1 MNFIE
6 KHSKILAVSLC
17 LLTSGPI
24 VSTMYAKEVQ
34 PGWHGEGADRYYV
47 LKSNR
52 QTATGLTKID
62 KELYYFNNK
71 GEMQFGW
78 QTVSDE
84 TYYFQQDG
92 TAARGSVTIQ
102 GSEYNFQ
109 KEGVLLHG
117 WSNDGKSYYDEKG
130 NKTSTNWVE
139 EKDSKF
145 FFVVDGNCV
154 SG

>member
-1 MNFIE
+1 
-6 KHSKILAVSLC
+6 
-17 LLTSGPI
+17 
-24 VSTMYAKEVQ
+24 
-34 PGWHGEGADRYYV
+34 
-47 LKSNR
+47 
-52 QTATGLTKID
+52 
-62 KELYYFNNK
+62 
-71 GEMQFGW
+71 MQFGW

-92 TAARGSVTIQ
+92 TAATGSVTIQ

-139 EKDSKF
+139 ENGSIKCKREPVAIQVRMIF
-145 FFVVDGNCV
+145 PVF
-154 SG
+154 